1 MTKDLDVDLEKVLI
15 ADGASAYKD
24 SLPPKAR
31 LALYR
36 QNDLVEYPV
45 TLSDEEREK
54 IDEVNGPSRP
64 GFDEAIKSVLP

>member
-1 MTKDLDVDLEKVLI
+1 MTKDLNVDLDKVLV

-24 SLPPKAR
+24 SLPPQAR

-36 QNDLVEYPV
+36 QNDLVEHPIK
-45 TLSDEEREK
+45 LSSEERNR
-54 IDEVNGPSRP
+54 IDELNGPSRP